1 MRASYGCQKVMKK
14 PFGDA
19 YKVGDE
25 VVLSELEGREGA
37 KEYRFI
43 VVEVTKDLII
53 IEDENGRTATLKQ
66 PSDIH

>member
-25 VVLSELEGREGA
+25 VVLSELEGGEGA
-37 KEYRFI
+37 KEYRFT
-43 VVEVTKDLII
+43 VVEVTKNLII

-66 PSDIH
+66 PPDTH